1 MSEIKT
7 SGKNQ
12 TYSRKMAST
21 NKTTDQ
27 QYCRKANEKITQ
39 VVCFKMSGWSP
50 FETVAEINFRVSQKD
65 LLHE

>member
-27 QYCRKANEKITQ
+27 QYYRKANEKITQ
-39 VVCFKMSGWSP
+39 VACFKMSG
-50 FETVAEINFRVSQKD
+50 
-65 LLHE
+65 